1 MLGEFAKTVGAVL
14 RRLRRERDLTLHEVR
29 DRSGGRFKPSV
40 LGSYERGERS
50 ISLERFCELARVY
63 RITPDRMLA
72 EVMSEASPD
81 SRSEVVIALDRL
93 PFIEGEE
100 RRVVT
105 DFIQLILRRRG
116 DRTADVLTLRSGDL
130 EVLAMRAGVE
140 PNELL
145 AQISPA
151 LLGRIS

>member
-1 MLGEFAKTVGAVL
+1 MGDFARTVGAVL

-63 RITPDRMLA
+63 RITPDRMLG
-72 EVMSEASPD
+72 EVMSEVSPE

-140 PNELL
+140 PPELL